1 MRRIIPVVVAV
12 SILAANAAIADE
24 YRSDKTQFTDYLFA
38 AGEKLDCYFTLET
51 WGLWTDRPS
60 SFKDV
65 KIREEKLASIDAL
78 VAKLKHE
85 IPGISVTRD
94 PVNSRILHLT
104 DGRLLKESDY
114 VLEKQASIDFTG
126 PLEDLPNALGK
137 DIWWAVGRSVP
148 SGADFQNDIVS
159 MVKVHFERQGI
170 RQILTDAVPLR
181 KYGRILWIAHT
192 SRRISDGELMTGVT
206 YIGPKLT
213 KASGKN
219 EGAVVEISIP
229 AEFTL
234 GRPMP
239 TTVVIRNDGDTPFYC
254 MEVGPLP
261 NDGMEMELTDR
272 DTNRQVKMTEGGQR
286 TIESVRSGGSVGLA
300 RLEKGKSIEWRALNL
315 AEFYAPPPGR
325 YRLAVKL
332 HLDRAL
338 GGHDL
343 PVRVDPLDFVV
354 AK

>member
-1 MRRIIPVVVAV
+1 VAV
-12 SILAANAAIADE
+12 SILAVNAAVADE
-24 YRSDKTQFTDYLFA
+24 YRSDQTPFTDFLFA

-51 WGLWTDRPS
+51 WELWNDHPS
-60 SFKDV
+60 CFKDV
-65 KIREEKLASIDAL
+65 EIRDDKLASIDAL

-85 IPGISVTRD
+85 IPGITVTRD
-94 PVNSRILHLT
+94 PANGRILHLI
-104 DGRLLKESDY
+104 DGSLLKESHY

-126 PLEDLPNALGK
+126 PLEDLPNELGK
-137 DIWWAVGRSVP
+137 GMWWAVARSERA
-148 SGADFQNDIVS
+148 GCDFQNDIVS
-159 MVKVHFERQGI
+159 MVKVHFERQSI

-192 SRRISDGELMTGVT
+192 RRKNDGELTTDVT
-206 YIGPKLT
+206 YVGPKLV

-234 GRPMP
+234 GRSMP
-239 TTVVIRNDGDTPFYC
+239 TTVVIRNAGDTPFYC
-254 MEVGPLP
+254 RETGPLP
-261 NDGMEMELTDR
+261 NDKMEMELTDR
-272 DTNRQVKMTEGGQR
+272 HTNRQVKMTEGGQR
-286 TIESVRSGGSVGLA
+286 TVESVRRGGSGADV
-300 RLEKGKSIEWRALNL
+300 RVEKGKSIDWVAMNL

-325 YRLAVKL
+325 YRLTVKL
-332 HLDRAL
+332 HFYREL